1 MASAN
6 LHQITGTSFFHP
18 WGISIVTVESSSFES
33 QWPLCIL
40 PPLCV
45 SHPVNKQIPVKTW
58 EICWGSWGGK
68 ISHWGLKP
76 EILAVP
82 RATLA
87 VSICITAAT
96 KACILLLLLWV
107 EDFCRYNRWPECFHV
122 QPRSERAVC
131 HSPVRHLLIRQG
143 HCYKWLFFTFGFLQL
158 SFPFR
163 LTHTF
168 TCVVTCEFSLSPCP
182 DCWPVW
188 FFN

>member
-1 MASAN
+1 MRHFNSHSRIELVWKSVTTLHPSFLLCLAPHKQTDSCKDLGN
-6 LHQITGTSFFHP
+6 LIEQLRGVGGRS
-18 WGISIVTVESSSFES
+18 VME
-33 QWPLCIL
+33 
-40 PPLCV
+40 
-45 SHPVNKQIPVKTW
+45 
-58 EICWGSWGGK
+58 GSN
-68 ISHWGLKP
+68 LKSWQCQ
-76 EILAVP
+76 EH
-82 RATLA
+82 TLA

-96 KACILLLLLWV
+96 RACILLLLLWV

-131 HSPVRHLLIRQG
+131 HSPVRRLLIRQG

-168 TCVVTCEFSLSPCP
+168 TCVVTCGFSLSPCP